1 MKPNVQVIFDEL
13 FTRYPALLTC
23 KDEIAEAYDILKT
36 CYTNHGKVLIC
47 GNGGSASDSDHIVG
61 ELMKGFLL
69 RRPVADAE
77 KNELCAKYGDIGI
90 YLASNLQGA
99 LPAINL
105 TAQSAI
111 QTAFANDV
119 APDMVF
125 AQQVYGYANA
135 GDVVIGLSTSGNSA
149 NVVNAAMIA
158 KHKNASVI
166 SMTGIGGG
174 KLNTL
179 SDVCIK
185 VPEKETFK
193 IQELHL
199 PVYHAL
205 CAMIETHFFG

>member
-1 MKPNVQVIFDEL
+1 MKSNVQVIFDEL

-23 KDEIAEAYDILKT
+23 KDEIAEAYDILKA

-77 KNELCAKYGDIGI
+77 KNELCAKYGDIGT

-135 GDVVIGLSTSGNSA
+135 SDVVIGLSTSGNSA

-158 KHKNASVI
+158 KHKNAYVI
-166 SMTGIGGG
+166 SMTGISGG
-174 KLNTL
+174 KLNAL

-185 VPEKETFK
+185 VPEKETYK